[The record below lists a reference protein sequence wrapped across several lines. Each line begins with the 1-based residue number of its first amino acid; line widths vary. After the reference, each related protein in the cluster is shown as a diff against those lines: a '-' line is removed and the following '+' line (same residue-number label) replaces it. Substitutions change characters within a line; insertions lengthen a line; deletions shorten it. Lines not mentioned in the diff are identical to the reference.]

1 MQGQRNFVQPLH
13 ESFELD
19 CESNS
24 SSSGMNQ
31 QVLWNNM
38 LFNPVE
44 IQSMT
49 DCAVSSDGVNIPC
62 LNMANQDGT
71 QLGNWSLG
79 GSSSSQHS
87 QIQGGHEENKLEHE
101 WTPPATVASRGGPRL
116 QENHFEASH
125 ALSLE
130 NVNISHSTTQTD
142 GIQTFPQNY
151 SCFNNRHQNVE
162 HVAVQVGIGNELSE
176 PRLSHHP
183 YLLGFLDPETVPSS
197 IGLSNPGE
205 SSSEGVGFLREDD
218 ERAESSFD
226 GRRLSCKRKNSDGFP
241 GQSSASGNASSS
253 HQSENSLLHS
263 RSYNPMTGLNISSSS
278 GYPSVGHSIE
288 EHTAGFGTFV
298 GGMAFDCYPSAS
310 AAGNV
315 ESLRR
320 NYRLRINRAQPHD
333 VSLRNSWSA
342 SSVGQSDIWSPN
354 QPPSRSISLNHFLEP
369 ASLLTTSS
377 SASQTHIP
385 VVPALPQIVN
395 SFPWNRAS
403 SSRIGSS
410 SGPFSSE
417 DRSITAREGNDL
429 RNMPVTS
436 NLDLVPATDVRNMT
450 QGQANWSLS
459 SGSISMVPSSQ
470 AVTNSGLHPTFGSSW
485 VPHQNLPTRYP
496 QPLAEA
502 IHPGFFPPGSSDS
515 GGQGTNFAL
524 QHSAHP
530 LSSQEVAQQIRTRL
544 HGPHPTSHI
553 RSTTHLLRRRND
565 GLFSAPLPMR
575 SLTAAGEERSRMLS
589 EIRHALE
596 SLRHGDGLRFED
608 VFILDQT
615 LILAGSDLHD
625 RHRDMRLDVD
635 NMSYEE
641 LLALEERIGNVCTGL
656 SEETILKSLKQ
667 QKHSSA
673 AIRASMEHKP
683 CCICQEEYVEGDDLG
698 TLDCGHDFHS
708 VCIKQWLM
716 HKNLCPICK
725 NTALIT

>member
-1 MQGQRNFVQPLH
+1 MQGQRSFVEPFH
-13 ESFELD
+13 DSFEFD
-19 CESNS
+19 HGSNTT
-24 SSSGMNQ
+24 SSGVNQ
-31 QVLWNNM
+31 QFMWNNM

-71 QLGNWSLG
+71 QLGNWSSG

-87 QIQGGHEENKLEHE
+87 EIQGGHEENKLEHE

-263 RSYNPMTGLNISSSS
+263 RSYNPMTGLNISSPS

-288 EHTAGFGTFV
+288 EHTAGFGAFV

-342 SSVGQSDIWSPN
+342 SSVGQSDVWSPN

-429 RNMPVTS
+429 RNMPMTS

-470 AVTNSGLHPTFGSSW
+470 AVTNSGLHPSFGSSW

-502 IHPGFFPPGSSDS
+502 IHPGFFS
-515 GGQGTNFAL
+515 
-524 QHSAHP
+524 
-530 LSSQEVAQQIRTRL
+530 TR
-544 HGPHPTSHI
+544 
-553 RSTTHLLRRRND
+553 
-565 GLFSAPLPMR
+565 
-575 SLTAAGEERSRMLS
+575 
-589 EIRHALE
+589 
-596 SLRHGDGLRFED
+596 
-608 VFILDQT
+608 
-615 LILAGSDLHD
+615 
-625 RHRDMRLDVD
+625 
-635 NMSYEE
+635 
-641 LLALEERIGNVCTGL
+641 
-656 SEETILKSLKQ
+656 
-667 QKHSSA
+667 
-673 AIRASMEHKP
+673 
-683 CCICQEEYVEGDDLG
+683 
-698 TLDCGHDFHS
+698 
-708 VCIKQWLM
+708 
-716 HKNLCPICK
+716 
-725 NTALIT
+725 